1 VSCPA
6 QGAWIRRG
14 RRVRRRRYYWR
25 KGRTPIRDANLGSR
39 LRGPNQAPPASV
51 LTLHLGTAPSR
62 APFMPQESGIGPPPL
77 LRRHDDFGR
86 FLVLSESRCEPTPA
100 KPASAVWETAE
111 RRILRMTVW
120 ALTRAPGLLTAEG
133 G

>member
-62 APFMPQESGIGPPPL
+62 APFMPQESGIGPPPR

-86 FLVLSESRCEPTPA
+86 VLVLAESRCEPTSA
-100 KPASAVWETAE
+100 TPASAAWQGRASNFADITA
-111 RRILRMTVW
+111 W
-120 ALTRAPGLLTAEG
+120 DLTKGCPAS
-133 G
+133 